1 MNKNSTYFIADIGAN
16 HDGDIKRA
24 KKLISLAK
32 ESGAN
37 AVKFQHFKAE
47 TIISK
52 AGFSKLGKK
61 SHQSKWSKSVFDIY
75 KDASVPL
82 EWTPELK
89 EHCDSVKVDFFTT
102 PYDLD
107 YVDYLD
113 EFVSIYKIGSGDITW
128 HDLIEKIASKGK
140 PVILSTGASE
150 INEVVMAL
158 EILSDNGFP
167 ITLMQCNTNYTGDKN
182 NFNYINLNVLKTYS
196 VMFPNVSLG
205 LSDHT
210 PGDITA
216 LGAVALG
223 ATAIEKHF
231 TDSKKRK
238 GPDHKFAM
246 TPPEWKK
253 MVERVELLEQALGSS
268 VKKIEWNEMETVSLQ
283 RRAVRAR
290 KNLKVGSKIN
300 EENVFP
306 TRPCQKHNGDMP
318 PYAASL
324 NSFKRSWGDNF
335 NMIGKKVTKNI
346 RKGEAIRAED
356 VRSDR

>member
-1 MNKNSTYFIADIGAN
+1 M
-16 HDGDIKRA
+16 
-24 KKLISLAK
+24 
-32 ESGAN
+32 
-37 AVKFQHFKAE
+37 
-47 TIISK
+47 
-52 AGFSKLGKK
+52 
-61 SHQSKWSKSVFDIY
+61 
-75 KDASVPL
+75 PL

-89 EHCDSVKVDFFTT
+89 EHCDSIKVDFFTT

-128 HDLIEKIASKGK
+128 HDLIEKIARKGK

-231 TDSKKRK
+231 TDDNKRV

-246 TPPEWKK
+246 NPTSWKE
-253 MVERVELLEQALGSS
+253 MVERARILEKALGSS
-268 VKKIEWNEMETVSLQ
+268 VKKVEENERETFSLQ
-283 RRAVRAR
+283 RRAIRAA
-290 KNLKVGSKIN
+290 KDLKAGTEIN
-300 EENVFP
+300 KEDIIT
-306 TRPCQKHNGDMP
+306 TRPCEIHNGDIP
-318 PYAASL
+318 PFLAPTIL
-324 NSFKRSWGDNF
+324 
-335 NMIGKKVTKNI
+335 GKKLITDIKE
-346 RKGEAIRAED
+346 GEAIKNERLN
-356 VRSDR
+356 